1 VNPQRNISGSHIT
14 AVLAAITGVV
24 LFIGLVLNLLSLF
37 LGDGFIREPT
47 GDQAIDILFAILGMV
62 AAISCIWFW
71 LLMFADYF
79 KNRPA
84 KSSIAWGW
92 ALIFLNVGAALA
104 YFWLIWRPRHAET
117 QPGNA

>member
-1 VNPQRNISGSHIT
+1 MCTQRRATRSHTT
-14 AVLAAITGVV
+14 AILAAITGVV
-24 LFIGLVLNLLSLF
+24 LCIGLVLNLLSLF
-37 LGDGFIREPT
+37 LGDDFIRGPA

-71 LLMFADYF
+71 LLMFADYV
-79 KNRPA
+79 KNRPT
-84 KSSIAWGW
+84 KSSTAWGW

-104 YFWLIWRPRHAET
+104 YFWLIWRKRYAET